1 MKNLINIKFIIILL
15 IISGCGYKPI
25 FSSKDVNF
33 SIENINLEGDKK
45 INKIIVRKLAIFQ
58 NKGNNVKLLNLEI
71 SSQVNKI
78 TSSKDTKGNPKTYRL
93 EISTNIKISELEK
106 LKFNKNFSKS
116 LNYNNNPNKFDLKK
130 YEEKNKENL
139 SEEISEDI
147 IIYLLSLYKK

>member
-33 SIENINLEGDKK
+33 SIEKINLEGDKK
-45 INKIIVRKLAIFQ
+45 INKTIVRKLAIFK

-106 LKFNKNFSKS
+106 LKFNKNFS
-116 LNYNNNPNKFDLKK
+116 
-130 YEEKNKENL
+130 
-139 SEEISEDI
+139 
-147 IIYLLSLYKK
+147 

>member
-1 MKNLINIKFIIILL
+1 
-15 IISGCGYKPI
+15 
-25 FSSKDVNF
+25 
-33 SIENINLEGDKK
+33 
-45 INKIIVRKLAIFQ
+45 
-58 NKGNNVKLLNLEI
+58 LNLEI
-71 SSQVNKI
+71 SSKVNKI

-116 LNYNNNPNKFDLKK
+116 LNYNNSPNKFELKK

-147 IIYLLSLYKK
+147 IVYLLSLYKK

>member
-15 IISGCGYKPI
+15 IISSCGYKPI

-33 SIENINLEGDKK
+33 SIEKINLEGDKK
-45 INKIIVRKLAIFQ
+45 INKIIFKKLTIFK

-71 SSQVNKI
+71 SSQINKI

-93 EISTNIKISELEK
+93 KISTNIKISELEK

-116 LNYNNNPNKFDLKK
+116 LNYNNSPNKFELKK